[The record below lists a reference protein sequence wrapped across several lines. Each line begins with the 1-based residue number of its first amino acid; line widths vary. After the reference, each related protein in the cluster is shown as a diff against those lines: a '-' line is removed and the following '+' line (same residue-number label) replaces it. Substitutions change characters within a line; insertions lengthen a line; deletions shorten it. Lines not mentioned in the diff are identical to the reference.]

1 MPKVREYGL
10 KIGALAPGIKNC
22 ITDVKGVK
30 VGHVTL
36 YEPADGGNYA
46 CTGVTAIIPH
56 EGNLFREKLVAAS
69 YVING
74 FCKTSGLVQ
83 VDELGTLESPI
94 MLTNTLSAPEAQAAG
109 IEYMLEQTEEIT
121 SINVVTGECNDS
133 RLNSIRRRFV
143 TKEHAREALN
153 RASDAPS
160 EEGAI
165 GAGKGMVCFG
175 YKGGIGCSSRLVPY
189 EGGEFILGI
198 LVLSNFGKQE
208 EFAYAD
214 WGTSAENANKDEK
227 HLNDGSIMVIMAT
240 DSPLSDRQLKRVA
253 KRCGIGIGRTGGHWG
268 HGSGDIVIAFSTAKK
283 ITHTPNG
290 LSESVTQLREDD
302 AVFNKLFQAAAEA
315 TEEAILNSMAQAGT
329 TTGHQGNVIYGF
341 EFKNRGAK

>member
-10 KIGALAPGIKNC
+10 KIGTLPPGTKNC

-30 VGHVTL
+30 VGHATL
-36 YEPADGGNYA
+36 YEPADGGDYA
-46 CTGVTAIIPH
+46 CTGVTAILPH

-74 FCKTSGLVQ
+74 FGKTAGLVQ

-133 RLNSIRRRFV
+133 KLNSIRRRFV
-143 TKEHAREALN
+143 TKEHAREALS
-153 RASDAPS
+153 RASTNPS
-160 EEGAI
+160 TEGAI

-175 YKGGIGCSSRLVPY
+175 YKGGIGCSSRLIPY
-189 EGGEFILGI
+189 EDGELSVGI
-198 LVLSNFGKQE
+198 LTLTNFGRQE
-208 EFAYAD
+208 EFKYAD
-214 WGTSAENANKDEK
+214 WGTDANKALNDEK
-227 HLNDGSIMVIMAT
+227 HLNDGSIMIIMAT
-240 DSPLSDRQLKRVA
+240 DAPLSDRQLKRVA
-253 KRCGIGIGRTGGHWG
+253 KRCGIGVGRTGGHWG

-283 ITHTPNG
+283 IAHIPSGRT
-290 LSESVTQLREDD
+290 ESITQLRENDS
-302 AVFNKLFQAAAEA
+302 VFNQLFQAAAEA
-315 TEEAILNSMAQAGT
+315 TEEAILNSLAQAET
-329 TTGHQGNVIYGF
+329 TVGHQGNVIYRF
-341 EFKNRGAK
+341 EWGTRG